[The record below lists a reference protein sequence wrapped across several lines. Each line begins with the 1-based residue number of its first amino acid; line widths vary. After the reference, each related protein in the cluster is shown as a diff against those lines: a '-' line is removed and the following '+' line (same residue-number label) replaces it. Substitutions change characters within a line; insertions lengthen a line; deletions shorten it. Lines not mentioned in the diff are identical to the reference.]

1 MENKLGVYI
10 LNLMATIKDSEA
22 QQFVKDLA
30 YDELKRLNVNVE
42 EFLRKNMKDDSEEKD
57 ATNLINEIQKE
68 VGRVVKPL
76 TKKFPGSPPDIF
88 M

>member
-1 MENKLGVYI
+1 MTSKEVVAFMKGIAIGIEDTPTPEQWVVVMK
-10 LNLMATIKDSEA
+10 NLMKI
-22 QQFVKDLA
+22 
-30 YDELKRLNVNVE
+30 
-42 EFLRKNMKDDSEEKD
+42 DDSEETD

>member
-1 MENKLGVYI
+1 MTSKEFVAFMKGIAIRIEDTPTPEQWVVVMK
-10 LNLMATIKDSEA
+10 NLMKI
-22 QQFVKDLA
+22 
-30 YDELKRLNVNVE
+30 
-42 EFLRKNMKDDSEEKD
+42 DDSEETD

>member
-1 MENKLGVYI
+1 MTSKEFVAFIKGIAIGIENTPTPEQWIIIMK
-10 LNLMATIKDSEA
+10 NLTKI
-22 QQFVKDLA
+22 
-30 YDELKRLNVNVE
+30 
-42 EFLRKNMKDDSEEKD
+42 DDSEEKD

>member
-1 MENKLGVYI
+1 MTSKEFVAFMKGIAIGIEDTPTAEQWVVVMK
-10 LNLMATIKDSEA
+10 NLMKI
-22 QQFVKDLA
+22 
-30 YDELKRLNVNVE
+30 
-42 EFLRKNMKDDSEEKD
+42 DDSEEKD

-76 TKKFPGSPPDIF
+76 KKKFPGSPPDIF

>member
-1 MENKLGVYI
+1 MTSKEFVAFMKGIAIGIENTPTPEQWVVVMK
-10 LNLMATIKDSEA
+10 NLMKI
-22 QQFVKDLA
+22 
-30 YDELKRLNVNVE
+30 
-42 EFLRKNMKDDSEEKD
+42 DDSEETD

>member
-1 MENKLGVYI
+1 MTSKEFVAFMKGIAIGIENTPTPEQWIIIMK
-10 LNLMATIKDSEA
+10 NLTKI
-22 QQFVKDLA
+22 
-30 YDELKRLNVNVE
+30 
-42 EFLRKNMKDDSEEKD
+42 DDSEEKD

>member
-1 MENKLGVYI
+1 MTSKEFVAFMKGIAIGIEDTPTPEQWVI
-10 LNLMATIKDSEA
+10 VMKNLMKI
-22 QQFVKDLA
+22 
-30 YDELKRLNVNVE
+30 
-42 EFLRKNMKDDSEEKD
+42 DDSEEKD

-88 M
+88 MQDGINKYTRL

>member
-1 MENKLGVYI
+1 MTSKEYVAFMKGIAIGREDTPTPEQWVVVMK
-10 LNLMATIKDSEA
+10 NLMKI
-22 QQFVKDLA
+22 
-30 YDELKRLNVNVE
+30 
-42 EFLRKNMKDDSEEKD
+42 DDSEETD

>member
-1 MENKLGVYI
+1 MTSKEFVAFMKGIAIGIEDTPTPEQWVVVMK
-10 LNLMATIKDSEA
+10 NLMKI
-22 QQFVKDLA
+22 
-30 YDELKRLNVNVE
+30 
-42 EFLRKNMKDDSEEKD
+42 DDSEETD
-57 ATNLINEIQKE
+57 ATNHINEIQKE

>member
-1 MENKLGVYI
+1 MTSKEFVAFMKGIAIGIEDTPTPEQWVVVMK
-10 LNLMATIKDSEA
+10 NLMKI
-22 QQFVKDLA
+22 
-30 YDELKRLNVNVE
+30 
-42 EFLRKNMKDDSEEKD
+42 DDSEETD

-76 TKKFPGSPPDIF
+76 TKKFPCSPPDIF

>member
-1 MENKLGVYI
+1 MTSKEFVAFMKGIAIGIEDTPTPEQQVVVMK
-10 LNLMATIKDSEA
+10 NLMKI
-22 QQFVKDLA
+22 
-30 YDELKRLNVNVE
+30 
-42 EFLRKNMKDDSEEKD
+42 DDSEETD

>member
-1 MENKLGVYI
+1 MTSKEFVAFMKGIAIGIEDTPTPEQWVI
-10 LNLMATIKDSEA
+10 VMKNLMKI
-22 QQFVKDLA
+22 
-30 YDELKRLNVNVE
+30 
-42 EFLRKNMKDDSEEKD
+42 DDSEEKD

>member
-1 MENKLGVYI
+1 MTSKEFVAFMKGIAIGIENTPTPEQWVVVMK
-10 LNLMATIKDSEA
+10 NLMKI
-22 QQFVKDLA
+22 
-30 YDELKRLNVNVE
+30 
-42 EFLRKNMKDDSEEKD
+42 DDSEETD

-68 VGRVVKPL
+68 VGRGVKPL

>member
-1 MENKLGVYI
+1 MTSKEFVAFMKGIAIGIEDTPTPEQWAVVMK
-10 LNLMATIKDSEA
+10 NLMKI
-22 QQFVKDLA
+22 
-30 YDELKRLNVNVE
+30 
-42 EFLRKNMKDDSEEKD
+42 DDSEEKD

>member
-1 MENKLGVYI
+1 MTSKEFVAFMKGIAIGIENTPTPEQCVVVMK
-10 LNLMATIKDSEA
+10 NLMKI
-22 QQFVKDLA
+22 
-30 YDELKRLNVNVE
+30 
-42 EFLRKNMKDDSEEKD
+42 DDSEETD

-76 TKKFPGSPPDIF
+76 TKKFPGSPPYIF

>member
-1 MENKLGVYI
+1 MTSKEFVAFMKGIAIGIEDTPTQEQWVVVMK
-10 LNLMATIKDSEA
+10 NLMKI
-22 QQFVKDLA
+22 
-30 YDELKRLNVNVE
+30 
-42 EFLRKNMKDDSEEKD
+42 DDSEEKD
-57 ATNLINEIQKE
+57 ASNLINEITKE

>member
-1 MENKLGVYI
+1 MTSKEFVAFMKAIAIGIENTPTPEQWVVVMK
-10 LNLMATIKDSEA
+10 NLMKI
-22 QQFVKDLA
+22 
-30 YDELKRLNVNVE
+30 
-42 EFLRKNMKDDSEEKD
+42 DDSEETD

>member
-1 MENKLGVYI
+1 MTSKEFVAFMKGIAIGIEDTPTPEQWVVVMK
-10 LNLMATIKDSEA
+10 NLMKI
-22 QQFVKDLA
+22 
-30 YDELKRLNVNVE
+30 
-42 EFLRKNMKDDSEEKD
+42 DDSEETD